1 MNTYLDELANYGNT
15 LTKEQLRIVCHI
27 SKRKAT
33 YLLQSGLIPC
43 INTGKKTHTYI
54 VAKSAVAFYLRD
66 REENPQKYHFSSS
79 VISNKNRSQTAVR
92 RAGPIL
98 IDRDRMRAYYKDKL
112 SAFPDVLTTT
122 QVKLLIGYGEN
133 TVRAWIEKGELP
145 YLDCLAGWGIPK
157 IWLINFLCSS
167 YCNRIARNSQAHLA
181 FLTDLQTQ
189 ESGCAAAPCGAE

>member
-66 REENPQKYHFSSS
+66 REENPQKYHFCSSETT
-79 VISNKNRSQTAVR
+79 NKNRSKTAVR
-92 RAGPIL
+92 LAGPIR
-98 IDRDRMRAYYKDKL
+98 IDEKRMRAYYKDKL

-122 QVKLLIGYGEN
+122 QVKLLTGYGEN

-145 YLDCLAGWGIPK
+145 YLDCLAGWRIPK
-157 IWLINFLCSS
+157 IWLIDFLCAP
-167 YCNRIARNSQAHLA
+167 YCNGITRKSPAHLA
-181 FLTDLQTQ
+181 FLDEIQ
-189 ESGCAAAPCGAE
+189 ESPIVI